1 MAYPFDSDNFPYG
14 GVFNENYTADS
25 ALAISAAVA
34 QTTAVSMITI
44 TGGAGGTSAGVGGT
58 GGLVALLD
66 SAYSTSRDKY
76 SGGNGGTASGSN
88 GAGGGGAAGYAGVG
102 GNAGSGAA
110 ANSGG
115 GGGGGASTNRLLL
128 GGGGVGL
135 FGKGTTGTAGTTSA
149 AAGGGSYFISEIG
162 DEHLEKVK
170 LLLKGGTDTP
180 YSLGNSE
187 SFSVTRN
194 GSTTGSSRF
203 VTGKYGNAFDFNGTD
218 DYLALSGGDL
228 SGGDWTIEMWVN
240 YDVMTQFSGPIA
252 TDRDKVLPAGNT
264 AGEFD
269 FHIRETSA
277 PYYMSFF
284 VRDDPNSN
292 ITATNNNVAITAGTW
307 HHVAVSFV
315 SSTNTIYVGVD
326 GTVASDTNSAYAS
339 ISLGAEDALQIGKN
353 RTGNQFFN
361 GQIDNIRLTKGA
373 ARYTSSYTVP
383 AAAHPIIHA
392 KSGVDGYID
401 SDGAQVDYGTS
412 ASSSNLPTVS
422 YLVIAGGGSG
432 GADPSNGA
440 SAAGGG
446 AGGYRNSYLGDTYS
460 GGSSSLES
468 PLAITL
474 GTNYTVTV
482 GAGGAVPPNTGS
494 SWNNG
499 NNSVFAS
506 ITSLGGGGGNNV
518 NTVDGDVGSGGGR
531 QNSQAVPPGPG
542 GAGTTGQGTA
552 GGDGLRPGSDF
563 MGGGGGG
570 AGTAGTNATSSAAGS
585 GGSGLASTITG
596 SSVTRGGGGA
606 ASSYLNNHGSA
617 GSGGGGTAV
626 GGAGSANTGGGG
638 GAGRRGASAG
648 AGGSGIVILRYPN
661 SFTISVGA
669 GLTSSTT
676 TDGSD
681 KVTTFTAGT
690 DTVSFS

>member
-1 MAYPFDSDNFPYG
+1 
-14 GVFNENYTADS
+14 
-25 ALAISAAVA
+25 
-34 QTTAVSMITI
+34 
-44 TGGAGGTSAGVGGT
+44 
-58 GGLVALLD
+58 LD
-66 SAYSTSRDKY
+66 
-76 SGGNGGTASGSN
+76 
-88 GAGGGGAAGYAGVG
+88 
-102 GNAGSGAA
+102 
-110 ANSGG
+110 
-115 GGGGGASTNRLLL
+115 
-128 GGGGVGL
+128 
-135 FGKGTTGTAGTTSA
+135 
-149 AAGGGSYFISEIG
+149 
-162 DEHLEKVK
+162 KVK
-170 LLLKGGTDTP
+170 LLLRGGTDTP
-180 YSLGNSE
+180 YNLGNVE

-240 YDVMTQFSGPIA
+240 YDSGGMIQFSGPIA
-252 TDRDKVLPAGNT
+252 TDRDKVLPTGNT

-269 FHIRETSA
+269 FHIRTTSA
-277 PYYMSFF
+277 PHRMSFF
-284 VRDDPNSN
+284 VRNDGSSPTTFD
-292 ITATNNNVAITAGTW
+292 IANNNEEIIAGTW
-307 HHVAVSFV
+307 HHVAASFV

-326 GTVASDTNSAYAS
+326 GTVSSSTDAAYAS

-361 GQIDNIRLTKGA
+361 GQIDDIRLTKGV

-392 KSGVDGYID
+392 KSGVDGYFD
-401 SDGAQVDYGTS
+401 SDGAQPDDYGTS
-412 ASSSNLPTVS
+412 ATSGNLPTVS

-446 AGGYRNSYLGDTYS
+446 AGGYRNSYSGDTYS

-482 GAGGAVPPNTGS
+482 GAGGTAPPNTGS

-499 NNSVFAS
+499 NNSVFAT
-506 ITSLGGGGGNNV
+506 ITSLGGGGGNNS

-531 QNSQAVPPGPG
+531 QNSSAGIPG

-617 GSGGGGTAV
+617 GLGGGGSAV

-661 SFTISVGA
+661 SLTISVGA